1 MIDPDSTSRIPLGG
15 DSLYLSIYK
24 PLSSDDEFQ
33 FATSKAAYSVNDARE
48 QLNRITVVPNPYVV
62 TNVFE
67 QPLPPT
73 VRGRGER
80 VIYFTNVP
88 PSSTIHIYSS
98 AGDLI
103 RTLEHEG
110 NIQDGSVQWDVRTE
124 EGLDVAYGVYFYVVQ
139 VQGISDKKMGKIAI
153 IK

>member
-1 MIDPDSTSRIPLGG
+1 
-15 DSLYLSIYK
+15 
-24 PLSSDDEFQ
+24 
-33 FATSKAAYSVNDARE
+33 
-48 QLNRITVVPNPYVV
+48 VV

-88 PSSTIHIYSS
+88 LNSKVHIYTSS
-98 AGDLI
+98 GSHV
-103 RTLEHEG
+103 RTLEHG
-110 NIQDGSVQWDVRTE
+110 GDFNDGSVVWDVRTK
-124 EGLDVAYGVYFYVVQ
+124 EGLDVAYGVYFYVVE
-139 VQGISDKKMGKIAI
+139 VDGISDKKTGKLAI